1 MLPFKLIL
9 WSHSKL
15 SVQNSSTQQDTAI
28 SKHSGWRQMFAGTI
42 RCLFLPFFFF
52 FFVKFNAT
60 QCDKLSK
67 AKKPNQTASTVRC
80 LFTTLQKTVG
90 DLCHW
95 MDAVNLGIK
104 GQWGRSHAGR
114 EGGREGMGEIKL
126 HQITCYGGECISS
139 SAIPNGKARV
149 VKTRSRAWGE
159 WAAITLRE

>member
-80 LFTTLQKTVG
+80 LFTTLQKTVVLWFMPLNG
-90 DLCHW
+90 CGQPWHKRP
-95 MDAVNLGIK
+95 VGEITCRK
-104 GQWGRSHAGR
+104 GGR
-114 EGGREGMGEIKL
+114 EGGNGRNKITPNNMLRRGMHKQL
-126 HQITCYGGECISS
+126 CDPQWQST
-139 SAIPNGKARV
+139 
-149 VKTRSRAWGE
+149 SR
-159 WAAITLRE
+159 